1 MSEEI
6 IFCPLDSFIRA
17 LCDGWNLPF
26 VVEPMYGHHGH
37 YAVLMWRA
45 AA

>member
-1 MSEEI
+1 MSEEV
-6 IFCPLDSFIRA
+6 IFCPLDSFVRA

-45 AA
+45 VA